1 MRLHSTETI
10 VKRCGGSRIESDGRT
25 SCSFGTQCTEYKYNG
40 NPFYANHYLECYVE
54 IRRYLENMELEAIKQ
69 AIEKGKSFDFL
80 MTLRD
85 RGREKVRDAIGR
97 LNWSPETRH

>member
-10 VKRCGGSRIESDGRT
+10 AKRCVGSRIESDGRT
-25 SCSFGTQCTEYKYNG
+25 SYRFGTQCTEYKYDG
-40 NPFYANHYLECYVE
+40 NPFCANHYLECYVK
-54 IRRYLENMELEAIKQ
+54 IRRYLEKMKFEEIKQ
-69 AIEKGKSFDFL
+69 AIEEGKSFDFL
-80 MTLRD
+80 MALRD